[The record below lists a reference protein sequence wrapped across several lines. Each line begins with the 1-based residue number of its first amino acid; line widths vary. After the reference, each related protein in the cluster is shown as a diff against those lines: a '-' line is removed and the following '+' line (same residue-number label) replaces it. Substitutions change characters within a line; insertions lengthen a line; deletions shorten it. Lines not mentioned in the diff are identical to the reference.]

1 MTGRGSDQA
10 LERERAA
17 AAIGTRERVEFLSRP
32 ATHGGGEVLTK
43 ETHKSFVFL
52 TGSQVYKLKKPVTNH
67 FQDLTTV
74 EARRKNTLTEIR
86 LNRRLAPNIY
96 LGAVAVTLEGDGRLA
111 LEGDGS
117 AIDWLVHMRRVPEAV
132 MLDHMIAAGRVT
144 QETIDRLVVVLADFY
159 GKAAPAP
166 VESAEHVAVFE
177 VQQAENRRV
186 AELFGDRDIGLEAGE
201 LARLLDG
208 FDAAFA
214 ANRAALKERVGDG
227 RIVEGHGDLKPEH
240 VCLLEPPV
248 VIDCLEFSRQL
259 RLVDPYD
266 ELGFLAMEC
275 AVEGADWIG
284 PQLIGAIEGRLGHRP
299 PAPLSALYSAY
310 RALLRARLCLA
321 HLLEP
326 EPREP
331 AKWRPKA
338 RAYLAAAARALSIPA
353 SRADPI

>member
-1 MTGRGSDQA
+1 MSGRGPDQT

-17 AAIGTRERVEFLSRP
+17 AAIGTRERVAFLSCP
-32 ATHGGGEVLTK
+32 ATHGGGDVLTK

-52 TGSQVYKLKKPVTNH
+52 TGSQVYKLKKPVENH

-74 EARRKNTLTEIR
+74 EARRDNTLTEIG
-86 LNRRLAPNIY
+86 LNRRLADEIY
-96 LGAVAVTLEGDGRLA
+96 LGPVALTLESDGSLALDGDGP
-111 LEGDGS
+111 
-117 AIDWLVHMRRVPEAV
+117 AIDWLVHMKRVPEAV

-144 QETIDRLVVVLADFY
+144 PEAVERLVELLADFY
-159 GKAAPAP
+159 GRAAPVSVDP
-166 VESAEHVAVFE
+166 AEHATMFQS
-177 VQQAENRRV
+177 QQAENRRV
-186 AELFGDRDIGLEAGE
+186 AELFGDRDIGLAAGE

-214 ANRAALKERVGDG
+214 ANRAGLQERVRDG
-227 RIVEGHGDLKPEH
+227 RILEGHGDLRPEH
-240 VCLLEPPV
+240 VCLLDPPV
-248 VIDCLEFSRQL
+248 VIDCLEFSRRL

-284 PQLIGAIEGRLGHRP
+284 PRLLGGIGARIGHRP
-299 PAPLSALYSAY
+299 PASLSALYRAY

-338 RAYLAAAARALSIPA
+338 RAYMGMAASALSIPA
-353 SRADPI
+353 SREDRK